1 MDAPNSEF
9 YFLKPRRRFPG
20 YKPVSMTDVSG
31 RREAMK
37 TSSLARAAW
46 VGDPS
51 PRRFTFR
58 KSSCFLESLDVGDEA
73 GCIACH
79 VTGRIFIV
87 QAVAGVRRGLGILKS
102 GARTL

>member
-1 MDAPNSEF
+1 MQGDSGHSDSGVQEMGYMDAPNSEF

-46 VGDPS
+46 VGG
-51 PRRFTFR
+51 
-58 KSSCFLESLDVGDEA
+58 VY
-73 GCIACH
+73 
-79 VTGRIFIV
+79 
-87 QAVAGVRRGLGILKS
+87 VA
-102 GARTL
+102 T